1 MEQNLPNVI
10 RDQSTRRGG
19 NSPGLRNNAI
29 GFRVLRSISLG
40 DADGD
45 LDPDATDCN
54 DADPDSTDCNDGNA
68 SIFNGG
74 NELCDALDSDCD
86 LSLIDGFANT
96 DLDSLPNCVD
106 VDDDGDGD
114 PDVNDCDDDST
125 VIYTGAPETCDA
137 IDSDCDGSLIDG
149 FANSDSDG
157 NPDCIDLDDDND
169 LDPDTT
175 DCNDGNAAI
184 YTGATEIC
192 DAIDSDCDLSLID
205 TFTNFDGDL
214 QPDCIDLDDDND
226 LDPDSGDCNDANS
239 AIFTGATEICDAVD
253 SDCDLSLID
262 GFANLDGDPLPDCS
276 DPDADG
282 DGTDAADDCDDLDPL
297 STIVAEDFN
306 CDGVIDGPVVQT
318 QQGIDFVLVPP
329 GSFTMG
335 CVTGRDDVAGGC
347 FGNESPSHAVT
358 LTHSMWVMEAEVTQ
372 TEFTSKMGYSPSYF
386 TGCPTCPVEMV
397 NWHEAAA
404 FANSLSA
411 SAGLT
416 SCYSCTGSTTSVS
429 CSPISGSPY
438 LCTGYRLPT
447 EAEWEYSARGG
458 EDFPY
463 AGSASVGDVAW
474 YSANSSSMTHPSAQ
488 KLSNGFGLYDL
499 SGNVWEWGGDFWDG
513 SANYPSTAQSDPYSA
528 SGAYRGIRGGSW
540 SDVPQYVRVSDRD
553 GSGPGGRASSIGF
566 RVLRSVP

>member
-1 MEQNLPNVI
+1 MF
-10 RDQSTRRGG
+10 RGG
-19 NSPGLRNNAI
+19 YWYSAAQHVRVAHRNDFSPGSRSLNT
-29 GFRVLRSISLG
+29 GFRVLRSVPPSG

-54 DADPDSTDCNDGNA
+54 DSNA
-68 SIFNGG
+68 AIYTGAT
-74 NELCDALDSDCD
+74 ELCDAVDSDCD

-96 DLDSLPNCVD
+96 DGDSQPNCVD
-106 VDDDGDGD
+106 LDDDGDGD
-114 PDVNDCDDDST
+114 ADVSDCDDDSSA
-125 VIYTGAPETCDA
+125 IYTGAPESCDA
-137 IDSDCDGSLIDG
+137 VDSDCDLSLVDT
-149 FANSDSDG
+149 FANSDTDG

-169 LDPDTT
+169 LDPDVS
-175 DCNDGNAAI
+175 DCNDSNAAI
-184 YTGATEIC
+184 YTGATELC
-192 DAIDSDCDLSLID
+192 DAI
-205 TFTNFDGDL
+205 
-214 QPDCIDLDDDND
+214 
-226 LDPDSGDCNDANS
+226 
-239 AIFTGATEICDAVD
+239 D

-297 STIVAEDFN
+297 STIVAEDFD

-318 QQGIDFVLVPP
+318 QEGIDFVLVPA

-347 FGNESPSHAVT
+347 FGNESPPHAVT

-372 TEFTSKMGYSPSYF
+372 AEFTSKMGYSPSYF
-386 TGCPTCPVEMV
+386 TGCPTCPVEQV
-397 NWHEAAA
+397 DWYEAAA
-404 FANSLSA
+404 FANVLSA

-438 LCTGYRLPT
+438 VCTGYRLPT

-458 EDFPY
+458 EEFPF
-463 AGSASVGDVAW
+463 AGSATVGDVGW
-474 YSANSSSMTHPSAQ
+474 YGANSSSTTHPSAQ
-488 KLSNGFGLYDL
+488 KLPNGFGLYDL

-513 SANYPSTAQSDPYSA
+513 SVNYPSAAQSDPYSA
-528 SGAYRGIRGGSW
+528 SGSSRVIRGGSW
-540 SDVPQYVRVSDRD
+540 SYSAGDARVAIRNGYTPGYVNSNF
-553 GSGPGGRASSIGF
+553 GF
-566 RVLRSVP
+566 RLARTVP